1 MDKNV
6 GSGAGLGLNLETA
19 TRQLSVAL
27 RLFAVMS
34 PSECPPYRVV
44 VKTPGSAKLSELCLH
59 FEWAPYTFS
68 CWVLFL
74 RVSWPISGFHMFLPF
89 NVAIRLL
96 GFILGIQKHPHK
108 VPDINQVIH
117 CSTLCKSRRPQINV
131 PQWELVKLWPVLRME
146 SWAARKTKRW
156 GRGTFDILTCRNL

>member
-1 MDKNV
+1 MRVNKVKSLRRMVDKNV

-44 VKTPGSAKLSELCLH
+44 VKTPGPAKLSELCLH
-59 FEWAPYTFS
+59 FGWAPYTFS

-74 RVSWPISGFHMFLPF
+74 RVSWPI
-89 NVAIRLL
+89 IRITYVSSL
-96 GFILGIQKHPHK
+96 
-108 VPDINQVIH
+108 
-117 CSTLCKSRRPQINV
+117 
-131 PQWELVKLWPVLRME
+131 
-146 SWAARKTKRW
+146 
-156 GRGTFDILTCRNL
+156 